1 MIVKIF
7 EFSVYFELNLNG
19 GQNDLKD
26 KYEVYRYTGIPV
38 VKNRSGNYEFKTD
51 ESGQVKPHDWR
62 TGKHTKGKFKRN
74 GQVFLTEDNLFVT
87 VIEVEKMPF
96 NRRHTVTPLQRF
108 TSEFINEQ
116 LLKTGRKAVR
126 NLQND

>member
-38 VKNRSGNYEFKTD
+38 VKNRSGNYEFK
-51 ESGQVKPHDWR
+51 Q
-62 TGKHTKGKFKRN
+62 
-74 GQVFLTEDNLFVT
+74 
-87 VIEVEKMPF
+87 
-96 NRRHTVTPLQRF
+96 
-108 TSEFINEQ
+108 TSP
-116 LLKTGRKAVR
+116 VR
-126 NLQND
+126 